1 MRIAEVGEE
10 YGIKVEFV
18 SEENTSTTCPL
29 CIVKNQ
35 DHRRVYRGLFK
46 CYKHS
51 KVFNTDLVGAHNIL
65 LKTKTIP
72 PSPALCGVGVT
83 RLRPGAELNPAKA
96 GNIAPNLPRTPA
108 LQGGEEVSLT
118 S

>member
-18 SEENTSTTCPL
+18 SEENTSTICPL

-35 DHRRVYRGLFK
+35 DHRRVCRGLLK